1 MADDPTP
8 ILGNEVT
15 FSSDISAFGPQVT
28 ALADGSFVLAWEN
41 GTDIFGRHLNN
52 NGSFTS
58 GDFLSTLSSNDPR
71 HLSGPRV
78 FQQSDGRVVVT
89 YRELLGTND
98 WNVRWHR
105 VNTDYTPDGNTFPI
119 EDSGIAEFLTDSTAR
134 TGGGGAIVY
143 TIPRND
149 GIHNFTVLRFIDS
162 IGQQASNQIFVGA
175 FSGDTQQNAAVAGLH
190 NGNVVVAYENF
201 DDTTSVRDVRV
212 HIYKPD
218 ETDVAG
224 ELQLSV
230 NAARNAAFPDIAV
243 LKDGSFVVAWQEEEG
258 IAFSHVSQEGALDR
272 VQVNTVPH
280 SPGGFL
286 PKITALDDVGFIIAW
301 TAGSGSESDGSPNED
316 IFLQRYGFVNS
327 VVQPVGGT
335 VHLSEPGDQGLFDL
349 SIATLRGAL
358 SLFDERVILAYGSET
373 GDATNITTL
382 NYRFVSVP
390 PNLILHPHP
399 CQAEADK
406 LTAAQQKVNNLESRI
421 TTLQDE
427 LEHGHRPK
435 DQIMKDITTAE
446 KQLLFADAVLEE
458 GQQALQVC
466 LSTQ

>member
-1 MADDPTP
+1 MSDDLTP
-8 ILGNEVT
+8 ILGPEVT
-15 FSSDISAFGPQVT
+15 FSFDALAKAPQVT
-28 ALADGSFVLAWEN
+28 PLAGGTFVLAWED
-41 GTDIFGRHLNN
+41 GTDIFAKHLNR

-58 GDFLSTLSSNDPR
+58 GDFLLILTSNDPKP
-71 HLSGPRV
+71 LSGPRV

-89 YRELLGTND
+89 YRELFGTGD
-98 WNVRWHR
+98 TDVLWHR
-105 VNTDYTPDGNTFPI
+105 VNTDFTPDVNHFPI
-119 EDSGIAEFLTDSTAR
+119 ENSAIDEVLIDSTAR
-134 TGGGGAIVY
+134 TGGGGAIVFEVPQVPG
-143 TIPRND
+143 TGGPT
-149 GIHNFTVLRFIDS
+149 FTVLRLIDPL
-162 IGQQASNQIFVGA
+162 GNQASNQIFVGA
-175 FSGDTQQNAAVAGLH
+175 HFGEAQQNAAVAGLN

-201 DDTTSVRDVRV
+201 NNATSVRDVRV

-230 NAARNAAFPDIAV
+230 NAARNAAFPAVAV

-258 IAFSHVSQEGALDR
+258 IAFSHVSQEGAMDR

-316 IFLQRYGFVNS
+316 IFLQRYGFVNN
-327 VVQPVGGT
+327 VIQPVGAT

-349 SIATLRGAL
+349 SIATLSGGV

-390 PNLILHPHP
+390 PNL
-399 CQAEADK
+399 
-406 LTAAQQKVNNLESRI
+406 VNE
-421 TTLQDE
+421 
-427 LEHGHRPK
+427 P
-435 DQIMKDITTAE
+435 
-446 KQLLFADAVLEE
+446 
-458 GQQALQVC
+458 
-466 LSTQ
+466 